1 MDQEQCL
8 NKLQYVMEVLDKI
21 HRGYDYITGDGKVN
35 DFTDAEKDEMVK
47 KATVALSEV
56 AFYINGG
63 CKVDRSDIRTVNLWH
78 YPTLRKDNRHWPTFR
93 ENELPEPKY
102 GMEVDCLVVRRSTNK
117 SISTLH
123 YVIDKFDCLGGYFER
138 TPMEYVHSWCY
149 LEQLSPLYPLFDSE
163 STVIRVNKK

>member
-1 MDQEQCL
+1 METKKFSELKGSEKLKIQAAVLQIMEQK
-8 NKLQYVMEVLDKI
+8 NFVLD
-21 HRGYDYITGDGKVN
+21 
-35 DFTDAEKDEMVK
+35 TD
-47 KATVALSEV
+47 
-56 AFYINGG
+56 
-63 CKVDRSDIRTVNLWH
+63 H
-78 YPTLRKDNRHWPTFR
+78 NRHWPTFR

-163 STVIRVNKK
+163 STAIRVNKK

>member
-21 HRGYDYITGDGKVN
+21 HRGYDYITEDGKVN

-123 YVIDKFDCLGGYFER
+123 YVIDKFDCWVDISSAHRWNMYTAGAILNSYHHYIRF
-138 TPMEYVHSWCY
+138 
-149 LEQLSPLYPLFDSE
+149 
-163 STVIRVNKK
+163 STRNRQ